1 MVLVETNQ
9 NKHISQYLARK
20 MSQYQKQVDN

>member
-1 MVLVETNQ
+1 MVLVETNN
-9 NKHISQYLARK
+9 NKYISQYLARK